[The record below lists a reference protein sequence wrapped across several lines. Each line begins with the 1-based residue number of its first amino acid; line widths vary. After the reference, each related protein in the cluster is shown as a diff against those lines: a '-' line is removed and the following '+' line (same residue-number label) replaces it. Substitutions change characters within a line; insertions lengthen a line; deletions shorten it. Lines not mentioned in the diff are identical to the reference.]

1 MPLPANNRRHH
12 TVYVTRNTEYHCR
25 DRECVGV
32 RERSSG
38 RWRRWHPALRTK
50 LVGRFNKDSVV
61 YRLPRPGFRL
71 VFSGR
76 QTVMTS
82 KLENS
87 LRPDR
92 ESIFSYT
99 SLLASGEIRP

>member
-50 LVGRFNKDSVV
+50 LMGRFNDDSKV
-61 YRLPRPGFRL
+61 YRSPRAGFRL
-71 VFSGR
+71 IFTGR

-82 KLENS
+82 KMVIS
-87 LRPDR
+87 HRPDR
-92 ESIFSYT
+92 EAIFSYT
-99 SLLASGEIRP
+99 SLMASGEI